1 MIQNQTK
8 TNKKPISENYTTNTW
23 AHYSAKLASDFNFL
37 GKLKKKKRSSKF
49 FSIPVL
55 IKTKCYHE
63 LMLNFIKCYICVFQD
78 ALVFFF

>member
-1 MIQNQTK
+1 MIQNQNE
-8 TNKKPISENYTTNTW
+8 TNKKPSSENYTTNTW
-23 AHYSAKLASDFNFL
+23 AHYSAKLTSDFNFL
-37 GKLKKKKRSSKF
+37 GKKRSSKF